1 MNKVCTDFK
10 NVTSF
15 TGWWVAKRIIGL
27 ESYLVEG
34 EGYKVTHQTI
44 GDASDKYYCIECA
57 AHPNGG
63 MWVLAERGDYV
74 DVHPLIGIVDVVPAK
89 QSIHENY
96 GKVLEKVRVGG
107 KAPNLKSKYEGFGVE
122 GNESLKAYCE
132 KLTPDLAKQDRI
144 IDIPPDTEVCHT
156 LDLERVQYVGIA
168 DKDGHYLVT
177 LGWTESI
184 KLNEDI
190 YPRKEFVKKWK
201 AYHGQEV

>member
-1 MNKVCTDFK
+1 MSKVNTNFK
-10 NVTSF
+10 NVVPF
-15 TGWWVAKRIIGL
+15 AGWWIAKRIVGL

-34 EGYKVTHQTI
+34 DVYKITHKTV
-44 GDASDKYYCIECA
+44 GDHDGEYYCIECVN
-57 AHPNGG
+57 HPNGG
-63 MWVLAERGDYV
+63 MWVLSERGEYRENF
-74 DVHPLIGIVDVVPAK
+74 PLYKPSQK
-89 QSIHENY
+89 M
-96 GKVLEKVRVGG
+96 
-107 KAPNLKSKYEGFGVE
+107 
-122 GNESLKAYCE
+122 SLKGYCE
-132 KLTPDLAKQDRI
+132 KLTPDIVKQERV

-190 YPRKEFVKKWK
+190 YPRTDFVKKWK

>member
-1 MNKVCTDFK
+1 MMNKVNTNFK
-10 NVTSF
+10 NVTPF
-15 TGWWVAKRIIGL
+15 TGWWVAKSIIGL

-34 EGYKVTHQTI
+34 DTYKITHQTI

-74 DVHPLIGIVDVVPAK
+74 DVHPDDISLAK
-89 QSIHENY
+89 VSE
-96 GKVLEKVRVGG
+96 
-107 KAPNLKSKYEGFGVE
+107 
-122 GNESLKAYCE
+122 ESLAKAVSDAKVQVEKFMGKRDNPCLTDYIK
-132 KLTPDLAKQDRI
+132 KLTPDVVKQDRI

-168 DKDGHYLVT
+168 DKEGHYLVT
-177 LGWTESI
+177 MGWTESI

-190 YPRKEFVKKWK
+190 YPRKELIKKWK
-201 AYHGQEV
+201 AYHGQGA